1 METVISTHATSQ
13 KARRGFLVPSGIVLS
28 FLLTL
33 CVFFT
38 SVTLYAK
45 EEKTALPKPA
55 PIPTYAPA
63 RQPVA
68 TGEYPVGV
76 ITIVFR
82 ETALTT
88 NMAQATAD
96 MNTVKGPANE
106 SGSKDDHGNKGSS
119 SPVTQEEYFKLYS
132 NGIVW
137 PKILMMPDET
147 TFYQDPHFYGY
158 YCEYDYWENP
168 IGWPTEKEG
177 AERVEKMNKAAL
189 RFAEKNFRGSRPKV
203 TCYNYITTR
212 PAATDPQV
220 TVELLSFYQNRGA
233 DPDRVKAVRT
243 RKTRKKQNQ
252 TTHQIDPWT
261 YYAPVCKWGEPMW
274 PNSKVQIQDS
284 AGGTLAHELGHC
296 LGAPDVY
303 RVGRF
308 NDGISGNACLL
319 AYGPTAN
326 AFSRFY
332 HHAFIKEKNDP
343 TLKSSGSYTLY
354 PRHID
359 PKDSQAIGYMIPT
372 NHPHYFYHVEYIHN
386 ENSTVGVGPSH
397 EGMLIS
403 VVNLGRTN
411 YLGSPDYFYV
421 YRPNDPFFLGLGN
434 VDQCLFGKSHKRTEF
449 NFNTEPSSRLPNLL
463 DGGVSFKNIEEH
475 QGTLTFDLEIKHHP
489 VTGSE
494 YTLSMLPQ
502 IRLDDI
508 TDVRPSSFTMNAT
521 IKFRGEPIITSYG
534 FCWSTSKM
542 PTVRDSTFT
551 LCHREWYRGHA
562 IDLKPETTYY
572 VRAFATNGL
581 GYRYSDE
588 EKMIKTPGY
597 SSAPSTLGPLLTDSF
612 SHNNYLFTRYSNETT
627 ETSETFIGYSPTCVL
642 AKLIAYYRPARFLSA
657 AEAGAKPNPVDFNR
671 LSWRP
676 GGDDNPARL
685 DEIDGF
691 FQSVYDQSRALGL
704 HNPEPVA
711 KASKKPVNQSHAL
724 GLHNSE
730 LGKDFLSNFVKLTGA
745 HSKPV
750 FHSIT
755 EENLISVSDLIR
767 KDLLLSHPVMV
778 VFSFDSESVP
788 EPSRWALIDGID
800 ERGRFHIDF
809 PQNTKFLLDRDTVEI
824 KSGNIPAE
832 ALILP
837 NYKTHVFTS
846 INLSKH

>member
-1 METVISTHATSQ
+1 MENVILTHATCQ
-13 KARRGFLVPSGIVLS
+13 KVRHDFLIPTRRALL
-28 FLLTL
+28 FLLML
-33 CVFFT
+33 LGAFPPGDVH
-38 SVTLYAK
+38 AK
-45 EEKTALPKPA
+45 EEKPEPPKAA
-55 PIPTYAPA
+55 PIPSYAPA
-63 RQPVA
+63 QQPVA

-82 ETALTT
+82 ETALA
-88 NMAQATAD
+88 NGMAQATAD
-96 MNTVKGPANE
+96 MNTVKGATNE
-106 SGSKDDHGNKGSS
+106 SGSSEDHGSKGRG
-119 SPVTQEEYFKLYS
+119 SPVSQEEYFKTYS
-132 NGIVW
+132 NGMVW
-137 PKILMMPDET
+137 PKIMMMPDET

-168 IGWPTEKEG
+168 IGWATEKEG

-189 RFAEKNFRGSRPKV
+189 RFAEKSFRSSTPKV
-203 TCYNYITTR
+203 TCFNYITTR
-212 PAATDPQV
+212 PAAADSQV
-220 TVELLSFYQNRGA
+220 TADLLNFYQNRGA
-233 DPDRVKAVRT
+233 DPDRVKAVKT
-243 RKTRKKQNQ
+243 RKTRKKNQNQ
-252 TTHQIDPWT
+252 PTDQLDPWAF
-261 YYAPVCKWGEPMW
+261 YAPTCKWGEPMW

-303 RVGRF
+303 RIGRF
-308 NDGISGNACLL
+308 NDGIGGNACLL

-332 HHAFIKEKNDP
+332 HHAFIKEKNHP

-354 PRHID
+354 PRHSA
-359 PKDSQAIGYMIPT
+359 PKDDQAIGYLIPT
-372 NHPHYFYHVEYIHN
+372 NHPHYFYQVEYIQN
-386 ENSTVGVGPSH
+386 ENSTVGVGPSR

-403 VVNLGRTN
+403 VVNLGREN

-421 YRPNDPFFLGLGN
+421 YRPKDPFFLGHGD

-449 NFNTEPSSRLPNLL
+449 NFQTEPSARLPNLL

-475 QGTLTFDLEIKHHP
+475 QGTLTFDLEINRHL

-502 IRLDDI
+502 IRLDEI

-534 FCWSTSKM
+534 FCWFTSKN
-542 PTVRDSTFT
+542 PTVRDSSFT

-588 EKMIKTPGY
+588 EKIIKTPGIK
-597 SSAPSTLGPLLTDSF
+597 SAPSTIGPLLTDSF

-642 AKLIAYYRPARFLSA
+642 SKLIAYYRPARFAAA
-657 AEAGAKPNPVDFNR
+657 AEVGVKAKPVDFNR

-676 GGDDNPARL
+676 GADDNPARL

-691 FQSVYDQSRALGL
+691 FQSVYDQS
-704 HNPEPVA
+704 
-711 KASKKPVNQSHAL
+711 HAL
-724 GLHNSE
+724 GLHLPE
-730 LGKDFLSNFVKLTGA
+730 PGKDFLPSIVKLTGA
-745 HSKPV
+745 RSKPV
-750 FHSIT
+750 LQSIN
-755 EENLISVSDLIR
+755 EGNLKSVSDMIR
-767 KDLLLSHPVMV
+767 KDLLLSRPVIV
-778 VFSFDSESVP
+778 VFTYESETLTDP
-788 EPSRWALIDGID
+788 ARWALIDGID

-809 PQNTKFLLDRDTVEI
+809 PQNTKFLLDSNSVEI
-824 KSGNIPAE
+824 KSGNLPAE
-832 ALILP
+832 VLMVP
-837 NYKTHVFTS
+837 HYKTHVITS
-846 INLSKH
+846 IDLSPK